1 MNKLREF
8 FKNVKAEMTKVSW
21 PTREELFSSTA
32 VVLVSVGILAGFI
45 YVIDLLY
52 TFVIGMVIK

>member
-1 MNKLREF
+1 MNKLKQF
-8 FKNVKAEMTKVSW
+8 FKNVKAEMIKVSW

-45 YVIDLLY
+45 YGIDLLY
-52 TFVIGMVIK
+52 AFVIGMVIK